1 MMTPDRDL
9 VAESYPGNHPGKN
22 QEANMASGEKLV
34 LSENHRRVVSALLRR
49 VEATCD
55 EVLDCMVRPGGNLRQ
70 ISEDVSE
77 RQAGELRSLVE
88 RLRREIERVENEMA
102 VDPSRQP
109 RSRCIVSSVS
119 LTRVELEEA
128 LTPGLRG
135 YGALSPDLE
144 AALDAKFARLLACLY
159 AMSSVLE
166 RGGSRSAP

>member
-1 MMTPDRDL
+1 MSPASIPR
-9 VAESYPGNHPGKN
+9 SKKK
-22 QEANMASGEKLV
+22 ANMTSGEKLV

-55 EVLDCMVRPGGNLRQ
+55 EVLDWIVRPGGNLRKL
-70 ISEDVSE
+70 SEDVSE
-77 RQAGELRSLVE
+77 HQAGELRALVE
-88 RLRREIERVENEMA
+88 RLRREIHRVQNEVA
-102 VDPSRQP
+102 VDPSVQP
-109 RSRCIVSSVS
+109 RSRCIASSVS

-135 YGALSPDLE
+135 YGALSPDQE
-144 AALDAKFARLLACLY
+144 TALDAKFTRLLACLY